1 MSIIHEHSTCTYY
14 VPIGSC
20 VSLARSDLSRIVQS
34 LSLSHERWKY
44 SWKLNTH
51 RWENCTD
58 RPRCSQRGDAIWGRR
73 NFVCAENVCHKGFCS
88 ASSFFRDHRIARE
101 KWPPKWCHGQT
112 ASTIAAQ
119 TGQWSKKE
127 REKAAGEGRR
137 VINRRRDDGGRRCRR
152 CRRRLKIF
160 LPGNKR
166 HTTTGWRTS
175 PLSPRYGRARS
186 RPLDHRDE
194 IIFQP
199 LADCSRSSRLELCPS
214 ASRARAKRAEKR
226 SPRVTSV

>member
-1 MSIIHEHSTCTYY
+1 VHILCADRVMC
-14 VPIGSC
+14 
-20 VSLARSDLSRIVQS
+20 LAREVGSFANRTVFISFSRKMEIFV
-34 LSLSHERWKY
+34 EIKY
-44 SWKLNTH
+44 TSVRKLH
-51 RWENCTD
+51 G